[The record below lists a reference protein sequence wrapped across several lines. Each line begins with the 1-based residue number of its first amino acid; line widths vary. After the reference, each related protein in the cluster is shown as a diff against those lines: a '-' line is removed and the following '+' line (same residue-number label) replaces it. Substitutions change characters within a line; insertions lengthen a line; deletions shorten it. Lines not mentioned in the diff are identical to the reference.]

1 MPQPC
6 GIRGVEVAARI
17 GLLGLACLAMA
28 FGAATFAIGADA
40 TARGVS
46 SALSALTGAA
56 GYAGGLDH
64 PNAAADLRFHAVLWM
79 AYGAVLL
86 RMVADMKRFR
96 GAILIML
103 MVLFAGGMG
112 RLMALFFDGAPD
124 PFLRVLMWMQLFGP
138 VILGAVLLRASEE
151 AEGRPA

>member
-1 MPQPC
+1 
-6 GIRGVEVAARI
+6 
-17 GLLGLACLAMA
+17 
-28 FGAATFAIGADA
+28 
-40 TARGVS
+40 
-46 SALSALTGAA
+46 
-56 GYAGGLDH
+56 
-64 PNAAADLRFHAVLWM
+64 M